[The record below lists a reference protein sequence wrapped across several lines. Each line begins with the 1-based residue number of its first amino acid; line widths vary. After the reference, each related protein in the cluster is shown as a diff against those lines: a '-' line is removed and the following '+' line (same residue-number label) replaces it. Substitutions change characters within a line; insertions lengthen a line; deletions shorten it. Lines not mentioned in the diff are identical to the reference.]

1 MNIVSKL
8 TLQYLKKNRSRTL
21 VTIIGVAI
29 SVAMVAATFSIG
41 SSFMDMM
48 YRNAAVQSGD
58 WHAVF
63 MGVNGVAIDTITH
76 NEQVHDS
83 VVSKR
88 IGFAK
93 LPESA
98 HGSKSYLYIAA
109 NSGFELTP
117 LRLTEGRFPATE
129 DELIISTQLL
139 KNSGLPWHI
148 GDTVTL
154 NLGTR
159 MAVQDGV
166 LVPVDDHTYFGEE
179 EQFQQLEE
187 KTYTIT
193 GIADD
198 RYEEYRFA
206 GAYPVYSGLDLAQIS
221 QDESYTVQVRY
232 APLSAKIYDT
242 TAALAEETYC
252 DTVEFNNQL
261 LLYAGVSSD
270 KYLLNTLLMAT
281 VIVGLL
287 ISVGSVSLIYNA
299 FAISLSERI
308 RTLGMLASVGAT
320 KKQKRFSVFF
330 EALAIGI
337 VAVPLGLLVGYA
349 GISITFGLLSPLLMN
364 ALGITAPFRLVI
376 APTGFVGT
384 ILFSVLILYIS
395 AWIPARRAS
404 GISPID
410 AIRQSKEITVHK
422 KDVKTVKST
431 RRFLGFEAE
440 LGLKSLKR
448 NRHRYYATLFSL
460 IISIVLFLTASAFA
474 SFLKETFSSVQNTV
488 PYDLAADVWAE
499 NGDETALQS
508 MLSDLKQVQNAASV
522 ITTRTLYSVASLAP
536 DMVTGDITSR
546 VDAQDGIYPT
556 SFNIV
561 SLDDA
566 SLRDYAQ
573 KAGISF
579 EALQAEPCGILVN
592 RFTLK
597 EDHVFTDID
606 QLTLTQG
613 ASIPYKIGLTE
624 TEEFKGEVKIA
635 GITDVIPPFRG
646 SYRESVRTID
656 MVVSEKAMRQLLPK
670 DDSHKEAWDPNIKM
684 LYTTAN
690 ADALQNEIETL
701 KDKHPEMMKNIFN
714 VAASRQHQQQMTL
727 IVSTFLYGF
736 VALIGIISVANIIN
750 TITTGLSLRT
760 REFAMLR
767 SFGMTPAGFKRMIRF
782 ESLFYGIKALLYGLP
797 LGAVVASLIYMV
809 LQRNFALNF
818 AIPWPNIAICIL
830 FVALT
835 VGGTMLYSAK
845 KARGKS
851 IVETLQNENL

>member
-48 YRNAAVQSGD
+48 YRNAAVQTGD

-63 MGVNGVAIDTITH
+63 RGVNSAAIDTITH
-76 NEQVHDS
+76 NEKVQNS

-88 IGFAK
+88 VGFAK
-93 LPESA
+93 LPDSA
-98 HGSKSYLYIAA
+98 YGSKGYLYVAA
-109 NSGFELTP
+109 GSGFDLTP
-117 LRLTEGRFPATE
+117 LRLTEGRFPAKE
-129 DELIISTQLL
+129 DELIISAQLL
-139 KNSGLPWHI
+139 KNTGLSWRV

-154 NLGTR
+154 NFGTR

-166 LVPVDDHTYFGEE
+166 LAPVDDHTYLGEE
-179 EQFQQLEE
+179 EQFQQTEE
-187 KTYTIT
+187 KAYTIV

-198 RYEEYRFA
+198 RYEEYLFA
-206 GAYPVYSGLDLAQIS
+206 GAYPVYSGLDLASIS
-221 QDESYTVQVRY
+221 QDDSYTVQVQY
-232 APLSAKIYDT
+232 APLNAKIYDT
-242 TAALAEETYC
+242 TASLAEETYC
-252 DTVEFNNQL
+252 DAVEYNNQL

-287 ISVGSVSLIYNA
+287 ILVGSVSLIYNA

-330 EALAIGI
+330 EAFVIGI

-349 GISITFGLLSPLLMN
+349 GISVTFSLLSPLLTN
-364 ALGITAPFRLVI
+364 ALGITEPFRLVI
-376 APTGFVGT
+376 VPTGFVGT
-384 ILFSVLILYIS
+384 ILFSALILYIS

-404 GISPID
+404 DISPID
-410 AIRQSKEITVHK
+410 AIRQSKEITVRRQ
-422 KDVKTVKST
+422 DVKTLKST

-460 IISIVLFLTASAFA
+460 VISIVLFLTASAFA
-474 SFLKETFSSVQNTV
+474 SFLGETFSSVQNTV
-488 PYDLAADVWAE
+488 PYDLAADVWEE
-499 NGDETALQS
+499 NGDDAALQG
-508 MLSDLKQVQNAASV
+508 MLSDLQRLQNATSV
-522 ITTRTLYSVASLAP
+522 ITTRTLYSVASLTP
-536 DMVTGDITSR
+536 DMVTGDIASR
-546 VDAQDGIYPT
+546 MDAQDGVYT
-556 SFNIV
+556 MSFNIV

-566 SLRDYAQ
+566 SLREYAQ

-579 EALQAEPCGILVN
+579 EALQAEPCGILVG

-606 QLTLTQG
+606 QLTLAQG
-613 ASIPYKIGLTE
+613 AFMPYRINLTE
-624 TEEFKGEVKIA
+624 TEGFKGTVKVA
-635 GITDVIPPFRG
+635 GVTDAVPPFRG
-646 SYRESVRTID
+646 SYRESVGTIS
-656 MVVSEKAMRQLLPK
+656 MVVSEKTMRQLLPK
-670 DDSHKEAWDPNIKM
+670 DESHKEAWDPTIKL

-690 ADALQNEIETL
+690 ADALQSEIEGL
-701 KDKHPEMMKNIFN
+701 KAKHPSMMNNIFN
-714 VAASRQHQQQMTL
+714 IAASRQHQQQMTL

-750 TITTGLSLRT
+750 TITTGLTLRT

-767 SFGMTPAGFKRMIRF
+767 SFGMTPVGFKRMIRF
-782 ESLFYGIKALLYGLP
+782 ESLFYGMKALLYGLP

-818 AIPWPNIAICIL
+818 AIPWLNLAICIL

-845 KARGKS
+845 KAKGKS
-851 IVETLQNENL
+851 IVEALQNENL